1 MRQGLH
7 HWFERSA
14 QWLHQHTEEKAPA
27 VAADGDTHLELA
39 RESLRELLDDQR
51 VPVAVRTALAEDYQQ
66 LQLLLDKIEHSHIH
80 IAVFGRVSVGKSAL
94 LNALLGATQF
104 STSPLHGETT
114 RASHAQWQEYDA
126 GGVYLIDTPGINE
139 IAGEER
145 EHLAHDVA
153 SRSDLV
159 MFVVDGDI
167 TDTELKALRH
177 VKTLAQ
183 RLVLV
188 LNKID
193 RYTIADRNLLLETL
207 RQRTAG
213 LILPQDILTVAANP
227 AERIVILV
235 DADGQETETRRC
247 PPPNVNA
254 LRERI
259 WDIIKTEGKTM
270 AALNAGLFAGRFSD
284 RLTKEI
290 VTIRR
295 DLAEKVVRNYCLAK
309 GIAVALNPIP
319 VADILAAVATDA
331 AMILHLG
338 RIYGLPITRSEA
350 GSLLKTISIQL
361 AFLMGTVWAMN
372 IVAAALKGVSLG
384 FSTLVTA
391 GAQGAVAWYGTYVVG
406 KAAESYF
413 IQGKSWGEG
422 GPKRVVQDILDSL
435 DRESLLAQAREDIL
449 ARLKPILP
457 TNTP

>member
-1 MRQGLH
+1 MQDVWPN
-7 HWFERSA
+7 WFGHGS
-14 QWLHQHTEEKAPA
+14 EKAPA
-27 VAADGDTHLELA
+27 PAPEPIDGDEHLALA

-51 VPVAVRTALAEDYQQ
+51 VPPPVRRALAEEYQQ
-66 LQLLLDKIEHSHIH
+66 LQVLLEKIEQGHIH

-94 LNALLGATQF
+94 LNALLGETKF

-114 RASHAQWQEYDA
+114 RADHARWQEYDA
-126 GGVYLIDTPGINE
+126 GGVFLIDTPGINE
-139 IAGEER
+139 VAGEER
-145 EHLAHDVA
+145 EQLAHDVA

-167 TDTELKALRH
+167 TDTELKALRQ
-177 VKTLAQ
+177 VKGVAQ

-193 RYTIADRNLLLETL
+193 RYTRADHDALMATL
-207 RQRTAG
+207 HQRTVG
-213 LILPQDILTVAANP
+213 LIQPQDILTAAAQP

-235 DADGQETETRRC
+235 DAAGNETETRRR
-247 PPPNVNA
+247 PRPDVNA

-259 WDIIKTEGKTM
+259 WDILKAEGKTM

-284 RLTKEI
+284 RLTQEI

-295 DLAEKVVRNYCLAK
+295 NVAEKVVRNYCLGK

-319 VADILAAVATDA
+319 IADMLAAVATDA
-331 AMILHLG
+331 AMVVHLG
-338 RIYGLPITRSEA
+338 RVYGLPINRSEA
-350 GSLLKTISIQL
+350 GSLLKTIFTQL
-361 AFLMGTVWAMN
+361 VFLMGTVWSMN
-372 IVAAALKGVSLG
+372 LVASALKGVSLG
-384 FSTLVTA
+384 LSTVVTA

-406 KAAESYF
+406 KATEQYF

-435 DRESLLAQAREDIL
+435 DRESLLAQARDDIL
-449 ARLKPILP
+449 ARLRPLL
-457 TNTP
+457 